1 MSGGGVR
8 PLNPPVWV
16 LALAS
21 FTVGLSMRMLDPL
34 LPMLAREFGVGL
46 GGVAPLIG
54 GFALAYGL
62 GQIALGP
69 LGDRFGKMRVA
80 ALALTFYAGTLF
92 GAAMAEGL
100 TTLLVFRVLA
110 GLATA
115 AVVPL
120 FMAHIGDNVPY
131 GQRQAVLGKLLNG
144 MVAAQLLAGP
154 MAGALAEF
162 AGWRVVF
169 WTVGVMAAGATAFFA
184 YRLGPTVWRAPP
196 AAAGGGGMGGFL
208 RILEKRAG
216 RRLMLGTALDG
227 FLLFGGAFPFIASL
241 LIERFSL
248 SAAGAGLVV
257 ASFGVGSLTYTSFA
271 GRLLARLGE
280 RGMVLTGGLGVAA
293 ALVVFALATAWWPVA
308 LAQVAVGLLFFMLHG
323 VLQARATELMPEA
336 RGTAVACFAMSLFFG
351 QAIGSLIFGTM
362 IVWVGFTPVFLVAAA
377 GLVGLSFWLCRGVLR
392 AA

>member
-80 ALALTFYAGTLF
+80 ALALTFYTGTLF

-100 TTLLVFRVLA
+100 TTLLAFRVLA

-154 MAGALAEF
+154 MAGAVAEF

-169 WTVGVMAAGATAFFA
+169 WGVGVMAAAATAFFA
-184 YRLGPTVWRAPP
+184 YRLGPAVWRAPP
-196 AAAGGGGMGGFL
+196 ASAGGSGMSGFL

-227 FLLFGGAFPFIASL
+227 LLLFGGAIPFIASL
-241 LIERFSL
+241 LIERFSMT
-248 SAAGAGLVV
+248 AAGA
-257 ASFGVGSLTYTSFA
+257 SFVPGPVTTPMVPYRSQGSQPPAGQSRLTCMVMRANSPPAGNDACVDTS
-271 GRLLARLGE
+271 RLFSSE
-280 RGMVLTGGLGVAA
+280 
-293 ALVVFALATAWWPVA
+293 
-308 LAQVAVGLLFFMLHG
+308 
-323 VLQARATELMPEA
+323 EY
-336 RGTAVACFAMSLFFG
+336 
-351 QAIGSLIFGTM
+351 
-362 IVWVGFTPVFLVAAA
+362 
-377 GLVGLSFWLCRGVLR
+377 
-392 AA
+392 